1 VLDINTKRNAKIS
14 RLTGSDATPIESVNK
29 VKFLGVTW
37 TNDFKWKNYV
47 KEEDLHHFYLEMG
60 LCALVNPLESLL
72 CHNQIAPYLCFS
84 IHVENVEESVHGP
97 FKNKKSESRK

>member
-1 VLDINTKRNAKIS
+1 VEELCERYYTDS
-14 RLTGSDATPIESVNK
+14 
-29 VKFLGVTW
+29 
-37 TNDFKWKNYV
+37 
-47 KEEDLHHFYLEMG
+47 KEEDLHHLYLEMG